1 MLEAFGVREADEE
14 IYRLL
19 LRHPPLT
26 RDELAART
34 GRTVSDLGPVLARLE
49 ELGLVEPLPGRP
61 VRLAAARPDAAVEML
76 ATRWQERVTSARA
89 TARALLAELPVDARH
104 RPEDQVEILFGRDAV
119 AARFDRLQRAA
130 RHELLVLDRPPY
142 AQEPAEPNGPELEM
156 LARGVRVR
164 GLYAPE
170 ALEVPG
176 AFETFRQTAAAGEE
190 ARVHVDV
197 PLKLAIAD
205 RTTAILPFSG
215 DERETV
221 DSAFVIHAGN
231 LLDALVR
238 LFELLWDGAIPVQG
252 HELPDDAGLDRQ
264 LLTLLAAG
272 LKDEAAARRLGVSV
286 RTLNRRV
293 SELMQ
298 RLGARTRFQAGLQAA
313 RHLDDD
319 PEPNP

>member
-1 MLEAFGVREADEE
+1 
-14 IYRLL
+14 
-19 LRHPPLT
+19 
-26 RDELAART
+26 
-34 GRTVSDLGPVLARLE
+34 
-49 ELGLVEPLPGRP
+49 
-61 VRLAAARPDAAVEML
+61 PDAAVELL
-76 ATRWQERVTSARA
+76 ATRWQERVTSARV
-89 TARALLAELPVDARH
+89 TARALLAELPVDRRH
-104 RPEDQVEILFGRDAV
+104 RPEEQVEILFGRDAV

-130 RHELLVLDRPPY
+130 RDEVLVLDRPPY
-142 AQEPAEPNGPELEM
+142 AQEPAEPNHSELEM

-170 ALEVPG
+170 ALEMPG
-176 AFETFRQTAAAGEE
+176 ALETFRQTAAAGEE

-215 DERETV
+215 DEREMV

-238 LFELLWDGAIPVQG
+238 LFELLWDGAIPVPGHVAG
-252 HELPDDAGLDRQ
+252 HEIPGETGLDRQ
-264 LLTLLAAG
+264 LLALLAAG
-272 LKDEAAARRLGVSV
+272 LKDEAAARQLGVSV

-293 SELMQ
+293 SELMR

-313 RHLDDD
+313 RLLDDD
-319 PEPNP
+319 LDPKP